1 MAKAKG
7 RDSAL
12 KRPAASNRKSKAKVD
27 KSPAEAKVDK
37 SPAEEPDSKILKR
50 PAGAKPPKKDPKEK
64 DDHESGK
71 KKKVD
76 PKVAARQPRDGYRGC
91 SKCRRYGC
99 SACKIPEEEK
109 QTENLSE
116 AAEEVDA

>member
-1 MAKAKG
+1 MAKG

-50 PAGAKPPKKDPKEK
+50 PAAAKPPKKDPKEK

-76 PKVAARQPRDGYRGC
+76 PKVAGWVRGGVLHF
-91 SKCRRYGC
+91 SVLAMSGE
-99 SACKIPEEEK
+99 SAKSRKVEK
-109 QTENLSE
+109 
-116 AAEEVDA
+116 